1 MQPAIAQPSSS
12 LKPDFATA
20 STATPGAV
28 ALGLGRVPPTTL
40 LLLAILCVQL
50 GAALATVL
58 FSTIGA
64 TGTAFAS
71 TFFSAAAV
79 TLLVGFSGNSADGH
93 RLRGAVRSARRH
105 WRLVFLFGAAIAL
118 LTLPYYLALETLPL
132 GIVATLTFLGPLGL
146 AVATSRRVVHF
157 LWIAVAAFG
166 VVMLTPE
173 VGSHLEP
180 LGIFY
185 AIVAAF
191 AWAGFVPL
199 SKKIGS
205 VLPGQS
211 GLACAL
217 WVATAMLLPLT
228 VFENS
233 LFSAGLSDI
242 IGALAVSLLGLVL
255 PTVLEFE
262 ALQKMSA
269 RTYGILVT
277 LEPAVGA
284 IVGVLCLDQ
293 PAGPR
298 MLVAVAC
305 VTLAA
310 IGVTLSDRRDV
321 S

>member
-1 MQPAIAQPSSS
+1 MQPAIAQPNAN
-12 LKPDFATA
+12 LTPDLPTA
-20 STATPGAV
+20 STATPDA
-28 ALGLGRVPPTTL
+28 AAFGLGRVPPTAL
-40 LLLAILCVQL
+40 LLLAIVFVQL

-79 TLLVGFSGNSADGH
+79 TMLESFGGDSAGGH
-93 RLRGAVRSARRH
+93 KLRSAVRSARRH
-105 WRLVFLFGAAIAL
+105 WRLVVLFGAAIAL

-132 GIVATLTFLGPLGL
+132 GIVATITFLGPLGL

-157 LWIAVAAFG
+157 LWIAVAAVG
-166 VVMLTPE
+166 VLLLTPE
-173 VGSHLEP
+173 IGSHLEP
-180 LGIFY
+180 LGLFY
-185 AIVAAF
+185 AAVAAL

-199 SKKIGS
+199 SKRMGS

-217 WVATAMLLPLT
+217 WAATAMLLP
-228 VFENS
+228 VAIFENS

-242 IGALAVSLLGLVL
+242 AGALAVSLLGLVL
-255 PTVLEFE
+255 PTVLEFQ

-284 IVGVLCLDQ
+284 VVGVLCLNQ
-293 PAGPR
+293 PASPR
-298 MLVAVAC
+298 MLAAVAC

-310 IGVTLSDRRDV
+310 VGVSLSDRRDV
-321 S
+321 N